1 MNLEML
7 EEKIREALE
16 ADDPKIIENLINNT
30 ELGDHDWMGDES
42 YLPGELI
49 SKCVEQR
56 KPKIFTFLKKTF
68 PESSGW
74 VQQLQLIQIEY
85 HKVQDFRSGELDDC
99 NVSELFEVQEG
110 SLVVKKNKLEELAQD
125 VDFDK
130 IGIYSPTAQNGG
142 YPTEVYLAD
151 DEELVSYMDRYM
163 IET

>member
-1 MNLEML
+1 MSLEII

-16 ADDPKIIENLINNT
+16 ADDPKIIENLINNR
-30 ELGDHDWMGDES
+30 ELGEDDWMGDES

-56 KPKIFTFLKKTF
+56 KPKIFNFLKENF

-85 HKVQDFRSGELDDC
+85 HKVQDFLSGEIDDC